1 MPDARSK
8 RLRAAVQ
15 RARWLAELAGTLE
28 EANRLLRHLNAGGE
42 AGAETRALTAQVAAL
57 RREVGAIQRG
67 HAAPGSGVTP
77 DRIN

>member
-28 EANRLLRHLNAGGE
+28 EANRVLRHLNAGGE
-42 AGAETRALTAQVAAL
+42 ACAETRALAAQVAAL
-57 RREVGAIQRG
+57 RREVAQSSAVTLRR
-67 HAAPGSGVTP
+67 AAE
-77 DRIN
+77 

>member
-42 AGAETRALTAQVAAL
+42 AGAETRALAAQVAAL

-67 HAAPGSGVTP
+67 HTAPGSGVTP
-77 DRIN
+77 DRIS

>member
-15 RARWLAELAGTLE
+15 RARWLAELAGTLK

-42 AGAETRALTAQVAAL
+42 ARAETRALAAQVAAL

-67 HAAPGSGVTP
+67 HTAPGSGVTP
-77 DRIN
+77 NRIS

>member
-42 AGAETRALTAQVAAL
+42 AGAETRALAAQVAPL

-67 HAAPGSGVTP
+67 HTAPGSGVTP
-77 DRIN
+77 DRIS